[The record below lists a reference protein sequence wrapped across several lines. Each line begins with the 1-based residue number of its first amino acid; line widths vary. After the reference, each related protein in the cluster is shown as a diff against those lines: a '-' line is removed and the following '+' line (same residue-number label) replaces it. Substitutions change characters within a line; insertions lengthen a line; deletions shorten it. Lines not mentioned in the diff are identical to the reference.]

1 MKNIYIEYL
10 EGKDGNQQVVDMISE
25 IITESESTDAD
36 NKDYDQLRQRITHGL
51 YYIGEVGITK
61 EKLEEVIG
69 HTDEGHVFTLT
80 RLVKPLI
87 NHPPLY
93 EFRVNW
99 RPIGAFRAIFF
110 YEEDTKGDQHI
121 YFTKAVIKSHTFSQ
135 EFEDIVAESEI
146 MLRDFKNL

>member
-1 MKNIYIEYL
+1 MEDKE
-10 EGKDGNQQVVDMISE
+10 GNQQVVDLISD
-25 IITESESTDAD
+25 IIIASESTDAD
-36 NKDYDQLRQRITHGL
+36 SNDYNQLRQRITHGL
-51 YYIGEVGITK
+51 YYIGEVGITE

-69 HTDEGHVFTLT
+69 HTDEGKIFTLKP
-80 RLVKPLI
+80 LVKPLR

-121 YFTKAVIKSHTFSQ
+121 YFTKAVIKSRTSSQ
-135 EFEDIVAESEI
+135 AFEDIAAESEI